1 MEHKFDNYQLSC
13 FLTLLNKVITN
24 CQSEMNLEANIKIFT
39 EYFTGVNAKASGLV
53 SGMESFSLEQSKQ
66 IINYMSQGYV

>member
-1 MEHKFDNYQLSC
+1 
-13 FLTLLNKVITN
+13 
-24 CQSEMNLEANIKIFT
+24 MNLEANIKIFT